1 MNAPDRLQPFR
12 LPQGGRIDRR
22 TPVGFSFNG
31 KPMAGC
37 AGDTLASALLA
48 NGRAFVARS
57 YKYHRPR
64 GIVAHGSEEP
74 NALVTL
80 RGDVGRTDPNTR
92 ATVVELREGL
102 DAVSQ
107 NHWPSLAFDLGAVND
122 VLAPLLSAGF
132 YNKTFMWP
140 APFWKRVYE
149 PAIRAATG
157 LGRAPEGPDPDRYQ
171 HRHAHCD
178 VLIVG
183 GGPAGLAAALAA
195 SGRGARV
202 MLADEQPVWGGSL
215 LHDPV
220 AEIEG
225 NGAGA
230 WLEEAIAILRARDGV
245 TLLCRSTVFGVFGHN
260 HVGVLERLP
269 PAGGRDLPRE
279 RLWQVRA
286 RQIVVAAGAHE
297 RPLVFADNDRPGI
310 LLAESARAY
319 VNRYGVSPGHRVVV
333 ATCGDAAYTV
343 ARELHAAG
351 VAVTALVD
359 ARPSTLCPDAAPLR
373 ALGIEIL
380 TGHTICGSEGRERV
394 SALRAAPFE
403 NQRVGVSRR
412 IACDAV
418 AMHGGWTP
426 AVHLHSQARGKLRF
440 DDSLDAFIPAG
451 NAPGL
456 RSAGAARGV
465 YALAECLTDGWHA
478 GAAAA
483 GSSDTRRFAASPT
496 AAGFVPVRVLPTDR
510 DPARVRAF
518 VDFQNDVT
526 AKDIGLALREGF
538 ESIEHVKR
546 YTTTGMATDQ
556 GKTSNMNALGL
567 VAERLGRPIPEV
579 GTTTFRMPYTPVTF
593 GALIGAHR
601 GALFDPVRETPS
613 HAWASAHGA
622 LFEDV
627 GQWKRA
633 LAFPRPGEDLHAAVA
648 RECRTVRASG
658 GLFDASTLG
667 KIELVGPDALEF
679 LNRVYVNNFDK
690 LAPGRCRY
698 ALMLREDGHI
708 YDDGIVARLAPERF
722 HVTTTTGGAA
732 RVLAFMEDYLQTEW
746 SDLRVYLT
754 SITEQY
760 AVIAVQGPQ
769 ARALIA
775 PLVEGI
781 EVSDAAMPHM
791 SLRTGRFAGVPCRL
805 FRVSFT
811 GEAGFEINVPWG
823 YGAALWALLCERG
836 AELGFA
842 PYGTETMHVLRAER
856 GYIVVGQETD
866 GTVTPDDLGLAGMIG
881 KSKRDFVG
889 KRSLLRPDLVAP
901 GRKQLV
907 GLLADRPALVI
918 EEGAQIVDDPR
929 QAVPMTMLG
938 HVTSSYFSANCARS
952 IALALVAGG
961 RDRIGR
967 TLHATTPDGFASVK
981 VVPPVFFDPQGE
993 RVHG

>member
-1 MNAPDRLQPFR
+1 MNAPDRMQPFR

-22 TPVGFSFNG
+22 TPIGFSFNAERL
-31 KPMAGC
+31 AGY

-48 NGRAFVARS
+48 NGRVFVARS

-80 RGDVGRTDPNTR
+80 RGEGGRTDPNTR
-92 ATVVELREGL
+92 STVVELCEGL

-107 NHWPSLAFDLGAVND
+107 NHWPSLDFDVGAIND
-122 VLAPLLSAGF
+122 VFSGLLSAGF

-140 APFWKRVYE
+140 APFWKKFYE

-157 LGRAPEGPDPDRYQ
+157 LGRAPEGRDPDRYQ

-178 VLIVG
+178 VLVAG

-195 SGRGARV
+195 SARGARV
-202 MLADEQPVWGGSL
+202 ILADEQPAWGGSL
-215 LHDPV
+215 LHEP
-220 AEIEG
+220 ASEIDG
-225 NGAGA
+225 KRAGA
-230 WLEEAIAILRARDGV
+230 WVEETVATLRARSGV
-245 TLLCRSTVFGVFGHN
+245 TLLSRSTVFGMFGHN
-260 HVGVLERLP
+260 HVGVLERVAP
-269 PAGGRDLPRE
+269 GAGRDLPRE

-286 RQIVVAAGAHE
+286 GRVVVAAGAHE
-297 RPLVFADNDRPGI
+297 RPLVFAGNDRPAI
-310 LLAESARAY
+310 MLAESARAY
-319 VNRYGVSPGHRVVV
+319 VNRYGVSPGRRVAV

-343 ARELHAAG
+343 ARELHDAS
-351 VAVTALVD
+351 VAVAALIDV
-359 ARPSTLCPDAAPLR
+359 RPATQCPDPKPLR
-373 ALGIEIL
+373 ELGIEVL
-380 TGHTICGSEGRERV
+380 PGHTITATEGRARV
-394 SALRAAPFE
+394 SALQIASFE
-403 NQRVGVSRR
+403 NGRIGASRR
-412 IACDAV
+412 IDCDAV

-440 DDSLDAFIPAG
+440 DDTLDAFIPTG
-451 NAPGL
+451 DAPGL

-465 YALAECLTDGWHA
+465 YSLADCLNDGWSA
-478 GAAAA
+478 GAAAI
-483 GSSDTRRFAASPT
+483 GSNETRRFAASRT
-496 AAGFVPVRVLPTDR
+496 ATGFIPVRVLPTDR
-510 DPARVRAF
+510 DPARVQAF

-567 VAERLGRPIPEV
+567 VAERLGRPVPEV

-613 HAWASAHGA
+613 HAAAAAQGA

-633 LAFPRPGEDLHAAVA
+633 LAFPRQGEDLHATVA

-658 GLFDASTLG
+658 GVFDGSTLG
-667 KIELVGPDALEF
+667 KIEVVGRDALEF
-679 LNRVYVNNFDK
+679 LNRMYVNSFDK
-690 LAPGRCRY
+690 LATGRCRY
-698 ALMLREDGHI
+698 ALMLREDGHV
-708 YDDGIVARLAPERF
+708 YDDGIVAKLASDRF

-746 SDLRVYLT
+746 SDLQVYLT
-754 SITEQY
+754 SVTEQY

-781 EVSDAAMPHM
+781 DVSDAAMPHM
-791 SLRTGRFAGVPCRL
+791 SVCIGRFAGVPCRL

-823 YGAALWALLCERG
+823 YGASLRALLCERG
-836 AELGFA
+836 AKLGFA
-842 PYGTETMHVLRAER
+842 PYGTEAMHVLRAER
-856 GYIVVGQETD
+856 GYIIVGQETD

-881 KSKRDFVG
+881 KAKRDFVG
-889 KRSLLRPDLVAP
+889 KRSLQRPDLVAA

-907 GLLADRPALVI
+907 GLLTDDPALVL
-918 EEGAQIVDDPR
+918 EEGAQIVEDPR
-929 QAVPMTMLG
+929 QAVPMAMLG
-938 HVTSSYFSANCARS
+938 HVTSSYSSPICGRS
-952 IALALVAGG
+952 IALALVKGG
-961 RDRIGR
+961 RERIGR
-967 TLHATTPDGFASVK
+967 TLYATTLDGFAAVK
-981 VVPPVFFDPQGE
+981 VVPPVFFDPEGK

>member
-1 MNAPDRLQPFR
+1 MNEYR
-12 LPQGGRIDRR
+12 LPGGGRIDRR
-22 TPVGFSFNG
+22 RPLAFTFNG
-31 KPMAGC
+31 DRMTGY

-48 NGRAFVARS
+48 NGCAFAARS

-64 GIVAHGSEEP
+64 GIVAHGAEEP

-80 RGDVGRTDPNTR
+80 RGDGGRTDPNTR

-102 DAVSQ
+102 NAVSQ
-107 NHWPSLAFDLGAVND
+107 NHWPSLGFDVGALND
-122 VLAPLLSAGF
+122 ILAPLLGAGF

-140 APFWKRVYE
+140 ASFWKKFYE
-149 PAIRAATG
+149 PVIRAATG
-157 LGRAPEGPDPDRYQ
+157 LGRSPEEPDPDRYQ

-178 VLIVG
+178 VLIAG

-195 SGRGARV
+195 SANGARV
-202 MLADEQPVWGGSL
+202 MLADEQPAWGGSL
-215 LHDPV
+215 LHDPA
-220 AEIEG
+220 AEIEDK
-225 NGAGA
+225 GAGS
-230 WLEEAIAILRARDGV
+230 WVEEAITALRAREGV
-245 TLLCRSTVFGVFGHN
+245 TLLCRSTVFGLFGHN
-260 HVGVLERLP
+260 HVGVLERMP
-269 PAGGRDLPRE
+269 PAQDSDLPRE
-279 RLWQVRA
+279 RLWQIRA
-286 RQIVVAAGAHE
+286 GQIVVAAGAHE

-310 LLAESARAY
+310 LLAESARVY
-319 VNRYGVSPGHRVVV
+319 VNRYGVAPGHRVVV

-343 ARELHAAG
+343 ARDLLAAG
-351 VAVTALVD
+351 VAIAALVD
-359 ARPSTLCPDAAPLR
+359 VRPDSRSAHAAALR
-373 ALGIEIL
+373 ALGVEVL
-380 TGHTICGSEGRERV
+380 TGHTIIGTEGRERV
-394 SALRAAPFE
+394 CALRVAPFE
-403 NQRVGVSRR
+403 NGRVGVSRR

-440 DDSLDAFIPAG
+440 DDALDAFIPAG
-451 NAPGL
+451 DAPGL

-465 YALAECLTDGWHA
+465 YSLAECLTDGWCA

-483 GSSDTRRFAASPT
+483 GSSATRRFAASPT

-510 DPARVRAF
+510 DPARVQAF

-526 AKDIGLALREGF
+526 ARDIGLALREGF

-601 GALFDPVRETPS
+601 GALFDPMRETPS
-613 HAWASAHGA
+613 HAWAAAHGA
-622 LFEDV
+622 RFEDV

-658 GLFDASTLG
+658 GVFDASTLG
-667 KIELVGPDALEF
+667 KIEVAGRDALEF
-679 LNRVYVNNFDK
+679 LNRMYVNSFDK

-698 ALMLREDGHI
+698 ALMLREDGHV
-708 YDDGIVARLAPERF
+708 YDDGIVARLAPDRF

-746 SDLRVYLT
+746 SDLQVYLT

-769 ARALIA
+769 ARALVA

-781 EVSDAAMPHM
+781 DVSDAAMPHM
-791 SLRTGRFAGVPCRL
+791 SVRTGRCAGAPCRL

-811 GEAGFEINVPWG
+811 GEAGFEINVPWD
-823 YGAALWALLCERG
+823 YGAALWALLCERSAG
-836 AELGFA
+836 IGFA

-856 GYIVVGQETD
+856 GYIIVGQETD
-866 GTVTPDDLGLAGMIG
+866 GTVTPDDLGLAAMIG

-889 KRSLLRPDLVAP
+889 RRSLLRPDLVAP

-907 GLLADRPALVI
+907 GLLTDAPALVI
-918 EEGAQIVDDPR
+918 EEGAQLVDDPR

-938 HVTSSYFSANCARS
+938 HVTSSYSSANCARS

-961 RDRIGR
+961 RDRMGR
-967 TLHATTPDGFASVK
+967 TLHATTPGGFAPVK
-981 VVPPVFFDPQGE
+981 VVPPVFFDPQGR